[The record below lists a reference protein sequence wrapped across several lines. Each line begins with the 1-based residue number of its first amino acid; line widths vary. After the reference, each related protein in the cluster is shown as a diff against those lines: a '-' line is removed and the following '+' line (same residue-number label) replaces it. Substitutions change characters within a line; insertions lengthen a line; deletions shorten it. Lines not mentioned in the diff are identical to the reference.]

1 MKSFLMVCVVSLCLF
16 SFVGCNHDDSLRGE
30 LTSLARQNKYWEYD
44 GTVAVPYTCFPAS
57 KLSEWKR
64 FSQEKMEITTD
75 GGIFKICVHFN
86 KVGTEINGVSIVWH
100 GSELTA
106 GFPYK
111 LSNAE
116 TESFV
121 KKAEQEMRR
130 G

>member
-1 MKSFLMVCVVSLCLF
+1 MKSLMICVSLFLF
-16 SFVGCNHDDSLRGE
+16 SFAGCNRDESPRGE
-30 LTSLARQNKYWEYD
+30 LTSLARQNSYWEYN

-86 KVGTEINGVSIVWH
+86 EVGTEINGVSIVWH

-111 LSNAE
+111 LDEAE
-116 TESFV
+116 TTNFV
-121 KKAEQEMRR
+121 KKAEQEMKR